1 MNSISF
7 IRRENPLTLLRRMAR
22 GRPEVEESEFCNLQL
37 AARHRHLLEVATRK
51 IVCACDPCALRFE
64 NVIGRWKLVPRD
76 ARRLPDFQITD
87 PEWAALSL
95 PIELAFFFSSSA
107 AGKVIAMYPSP
118 AGATESLLRLENWVT
133 LASANPALAE
143 MKTDVEAL
151 LANRLGGAR
160 EYFIVP
166 IDAAFQLVGLIRMH
180 WRGFSGGERV
190 WEEINTF
197 FSSVRQQCGAASD
210 TQLEAS
216 HA

>member
-1 MNSISF
+1 
-7 IRRENPLTLLRRMAR
+7 MAR
-22 GRPEVEESEFCNLQL
+22 GRPEVEECEFCNLHL